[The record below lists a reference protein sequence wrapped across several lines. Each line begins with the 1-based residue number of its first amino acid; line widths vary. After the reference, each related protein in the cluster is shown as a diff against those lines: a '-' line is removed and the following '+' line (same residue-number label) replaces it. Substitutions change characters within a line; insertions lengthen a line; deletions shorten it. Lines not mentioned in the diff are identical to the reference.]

1 MARSGMPRSPK
12 DGIPKFEDTGRMG
25 TDGASALFGMS
36 DTTGTTKMGAAGM
49 DTFVKISKKKSG

>member
-1 MARSGMPRSPK
+1 MPRSPK